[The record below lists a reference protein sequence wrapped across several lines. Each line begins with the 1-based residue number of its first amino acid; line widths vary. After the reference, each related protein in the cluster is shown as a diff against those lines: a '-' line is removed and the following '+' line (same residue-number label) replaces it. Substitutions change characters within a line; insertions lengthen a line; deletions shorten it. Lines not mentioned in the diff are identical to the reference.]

1 MLDKKR
7 IAPRVGIVLGATVLF
22 TYLLMVMGTFVT
34 STGSG
39 LACPDWPL
47 CYGTVVPPLE
57 LAIWFEWSHRLLGG
71 ITSSLILVSTFVVWR
86 YYKGLPRV
94 FTSLMLSLLVVG
106 VLLGGITVLIEAP
119 LLSTFAHVAIISS
132 HLIIATLVLICLLFT
147 LRYVLLS
154 KGKAKGTVT
163 GAKGTRGYFRLLFG
177 AVYLQVVLGIVV
189 RYSGATLA
197 CPDVPLCGGKIIPD
211 FSSYMVALH
220 FTHRVSAVL
229 ILILAAALLYRAVKE
244 GSGARSFAIA
254 LTLILFQAT
263 FGILI
268 VVTQM
273 FLPVIILHAATGF
286 MLLGFLAYQSVPE
299 FFRLKLNGEQ
309 ERSVETS

>member
-1 MLDKKR
+1 MINKKR
-7 IAPRVGIVLGATVLF
+7 VGSKIGIVLGATVLF

-57 LAIWFEWSHRLLGG
+57 LSIWFEWSHRLLGG
-71 ITSSLILVSTFVVWR
+71 ITSALILVSTLVVWR

-94 FTSLMLSLLVVG
+94 FTSLMISLLAVG

-119 LLSTFAHVAIISS
+119 MLSTFTHIAIISS
-132 HLIIATLVLICLLFT
+132 HLVIATLVLICLLFT
-147 LRYVLLS
+147 LRYVLIS
-154 KGKAKGTVT
+154 KAKGTDSVADT
-163 GAKGTRGYFRLLFG
+163 KGYFRLLFG

-211 FSSYMVALH
+211 MSSYLVALH
-220 FTHRVSAVL
+220 FTHRVSAVI
-229 ILILAAALLYRAVKE
+229 ILLLTAAVLYKAVKA
-244 GSGARSFAIA
+244 GIDARRFAIA
-254 LTLILFQAT
+254 LGMVLLQAT

-268 VVTQM
+268 VVMQM
-273 FLPVIILHAATGF
+273 FLPVIIFHAATGF
-286 MLLGFLAYQSVPE
+286 MLLGFLAYQSAPE
-299 FFRLKLNGEQ
+299 FFSFGKEVG
-309 ERSVETS
+309 RSVDTL